1 MHEHCSCPAPNE
13 KQNAEPL
20 KRMSRMLMPSEARPA
35 TISRAPAPTATDSGS
50 ATTYDWVATFRTW
63 NQNGHA
69 DEFAGTETSP
79 GDRVRRVI
87 NVMLAVVALVA
98 TLPVMVLI
106 GLVIRL
112 TSPGPILYTQARVGV
127 DRRRPGKGPRDSR
140 RVVDYGGSLF
150 RIYKFRT
157 MYVSPGDAP
166 QQWARQDDP
175 RVTPV
180 GRFLRKYRLDELPQL
195 YNVLRGEMNVVGPRP
210 EQPRIFAMLRDQIE
224 NYEFRQRVLPGI
236 TGLAQVRQNYD
247 TSTEDVRRKV
257 NYDLEYI
264 ARRSAGEDVR
274 IMLMTLPAV
283 LKKSGW

>member
-1 MHEHCSCPAPNE
+1 
-13 KQNAEPL
+13 
-20 KRMSRMLMPSEARPA
+20 
-35 TISRAPAPTATDSGS
+35 
-50 ATTYDWVATFRTW
+50 
-63 NQNGHA
+63 
-69 DEFAGTETSP
+69 
-79 GDRVRRVI
+79 VI
-87 NVMLAVVALVA
+87 NVMLAAVALVA